1 MKKILV
7 IFIIIV
13 FTSCHKEI
21 NKQIMCD
28 APDPGPGPTLNFY
41 VTNDSLTGFTDEQL
55 LNLQIMWTSKNNFIP
70 IDSFYYFELN
80 ALDYFHSHH
89 KLIITIN
96 EITFSER
103 YINDTLD
110 IKNYNF
116 LIVVRNANI
125 IDTIS
130 WVDYT

>member
-1 MKKILV
+1 
-7 IFIIIV
+7 
-13 FTSCHKEI
+13 
-21 NKQIMCD
+21 
-28 APDPGPGPTLNFY
+28 
-41 VTNDSLTGFTDEQL
+41 
-55 LNLQIMWTSKNNFIP
+55 MWTSKNNFIP

-103 YINDTLD
+103 SINDTLD

-130 WVDYT
+130 WVDYTTQTNRIPWCNGYTNQTITSSVQYYFNDSLVSNMNDTTLIKR